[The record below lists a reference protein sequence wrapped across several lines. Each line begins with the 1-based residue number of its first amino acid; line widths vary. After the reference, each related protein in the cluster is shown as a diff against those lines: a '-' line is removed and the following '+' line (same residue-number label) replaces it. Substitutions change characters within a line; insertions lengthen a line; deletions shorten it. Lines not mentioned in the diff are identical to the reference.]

1 MKMVNKCYKKN
12 NNKQANKEKLQ
23 KKACERCQNLSEEK
37 KEKTRQYHRDRN
49 KVGYEKVE
57 YMRNYYLAHKK

>member
-23 KKACERCQNLSEEK
+23 KKHVKGAKIFLKKKKKKHASIIGIEIKLGMKKLSI
-37 KEKTRQYHRDRN
+37 
-49 KVGYEKVE
+49 
-57 YMRNYYLAHKK
+57 